1 MAKLNQIIAVANGKK
16 ATGTAAITAVYQV
29 LQKSDLFNGFERK
42 YQAHDDEG
50 EKLPS
55 ENKLIQQTVA
65 GNLAAA
71 QESLID
77 MMNVVATQE
86 YGNCSAKADI
96 VVDGV
101 TLAEKVPVT
110 YILFLEKQADNIKSL
125 ISKLPVLSSDT
136 RWSKSASDPNVYVTD
151 VVQTNRTKKV
161 PKAFVKAPAT
171 DKHPAQV
178 DVFTEDVIVGNW
190 NKVDMSSAIPISE
203 RDTMLRRVEKFREAL
218 KVAREEA
225 NSVEVSN
232 INVGKKIT
240 DYIFAKPS

>member
-1 MAKLNQIIAVANGKK
+1 MSTKLNQIIAVANGKK
-16 ATGTAAITAVYQV
+16 ATGTAALTAVYHV
-29 LQKSDLFNGFERK
+29 LQKPDLFTGFERK
-42 YQAHDDEG
+42 YQSLDDDG

-55 ENKLIQQTVA
+55 ESKIIQQTVA

-71 QESLID
+71 QESLTDVMDI
-77 MMNVVATQE
+77 VATQE

-96 VVDGV
+96 VIDGV
-101 TLAEKVPVT
+101 VLAEKVPVT

-136 RWSKSASDPNVYVTD
+136 RWNKSGSDPNVYVTD

-178 DVFTEDVIVGNW
+178 EMFTEDVIVGNW
-190 NKVDMSSAIPISE
+190 NKVDMSSAIPISQ
-203 RDTMLRRVEKFREAL
+203 RDEMLKRVEKFREAL

-225 NSVEVSN
+225 NSIQVT
-232 INVGKKIT
+232 NVTIGKGIMN
-240 DYIFAKPS
+240 YLLARP